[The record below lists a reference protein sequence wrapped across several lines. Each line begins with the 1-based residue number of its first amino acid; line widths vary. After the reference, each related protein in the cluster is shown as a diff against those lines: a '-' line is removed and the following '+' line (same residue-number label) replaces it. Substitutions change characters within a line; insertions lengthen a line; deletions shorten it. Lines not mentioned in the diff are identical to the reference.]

1 MQSNN
6 EINPSAALPSL
17 RSGLSKDTETK
28 SKCRIDG
35 EQSRTIKFG
44 TDGWRAVIGQ
54 DYTFENLKIVS
65 QAVADY
71 LGSGKSI
78 AVGFDTRFMSD
89 RFAEVVCDIFRN
101 NGIEVILSDRATP
114 TPTLSFT
121 VKNRHLD
128 LGIMITASHNPPEYN
143 GFKIK
148 TSSGGAADPQVTED
162 VENRLGRT
170 PVKEIDSG
178 LAKITKEDLVTGYVK
193 FIRNYIDLK
202 RIKKKRFKVLVDAM
216 HGSGNS
222 FIASILKGTN
232 IKLEFIRNTINP
244 SFGGIRPEP
253 IEENLEDLKL
263 RVKKEKFDLGIAL
276 DGDADRIAAVAPGG
290 IFIHPQK
297 ILGLLA
303 LHLYQD
309 RGWRGG
315 IVKTIAGTTMID
327 HIANFLKAKLYETPV
342 GFKYI
347 SNLMETQDIIAGGEE
362 AGGMGV
368 KGYIPERDGTMA
380 GLLLLEMMV
389 YRNKDILKILNET
402 EKQFGRYYYLR
413 EDLLLGRHIEPK
425 KGNSPGELLGKKVTQ
440 VKDFDGIKLIC
451 EDESWLMFR
460 ASGTE
465 PIMRIYSEAKTLARA
480 KKLLEYGKDLIF
492 KDAL

>member
-1 MQSNN
+1 MQSN
-6 EINPSAALPSL
+6 
-17 RSGLSKDTETK
+17 TK
-28 SKCRIDG
+28 I
-35 EQSRTIKFG
+35 EFG

-89 RFAEVVCDIFRN
+89 CFAKAVCAVFRN
-101 NGIEVILSDRATP
+101 NGIEVIFSDRAMP
-114 TPTLSFT
+114 TPALSFT

-148 TSSGGAADPQVTED
+148 TSSGGAAGQEVTRD
-162 VENRLGRT
+162 VENRLGKT
-170 PVKEIDSG
+170 PVKEIG
-178 LAKITKEDLVTGYVK
+178 TGIAKITKDDLVTDYVK

-232 IKLEFIRNTINP
+232 IRLEFMRNTINP
-244 SFGGIRPEP
+244 HFDGRGPEP
-253 IEENLEDLKL
+253 IEQNLQGLKL
-263 RVKKEKFDLGIAL
+263 RVKNEKFDLGIAL
-276 DGDADRIAAVAPGG
+276 DGDADRIACIAPGG
-290 IFIHPQK
+290 VFIHPQK

-303 LHLYQD
+303 LHLHQD

-327 HIANFLKAKLYETPV
+327 HIADFLKVKLYETPV

-347 SNLMETQDIIAGGEE
+347 SSLMETQDILVGGEE
-362 AGGMGV
+362 AGGIGV

-402 EKQFGRYYYLR
+402 EKQFGKYYYLR
-413 EDLLLGRHIEPK
+413 EDLHLDRHIEPK
-425 KGNSPGELLGKKVTQ
+425 KENLPGELLGEKVTL

-451 EDESWLMFR
+451 QDESWLMFR
-460 ASGTE
+460 VSGTE
-465 PIMRIYSEAKTLARA
+465 PIMRIYAEAKNLTRA
-480 KKLLEYGKDLIF
+480 KRVLEYGKDLIA